1 MRIQR
6 PFSSSQKMNV
16 CNQLFVSVDFV
27 FYLSWLEFIFD
38 TMLEALSLDL
48 HGGEDQAVT
57 DEVRGIADTL
67 ARLETAKKRFQ
78 FDKTKTCTGRRESSW
93 RNKSCLER
101 LACFRNSL
109 ESGYRPVSAPWV
121 SFTREFFTYQY
132 RYGFSRS
139 MFTELMGSSRNHVV
153 KVNPFS

>member
-1 MRIQR
+1 
-6 PFSSSQKMNV
+6 MNV

-78 FDKTKTCTGRRESSW
+78 FNKTKTCTGRLESS
-93 RNKSCLER
+93 
-101 LACFRNSL
+101 
-109 ESGYRPVSAPWV
+109 
-121 SFTREFFTYQY
+121 
-132 RYGFSRS
+132 
-139 MFTELMGSSRNHVV
+139 
-153 KVNPFS
+153 